1 MPAPGF
7 HRRRGA
13 EGSQPCAPAVSAMN
27 GWPRRACGDDA
38 VVPTPSRRLVRF
50 FRRRGLID
58 ENAPR
63 AYGFMPLC
71 RGAFFVCF
79 ARSAMRTTRVELCG
93 CSRAARA
100 CDMRMPAPSSHVGP
114 FLRRGRGSRRGG
126 AGLCAR
132 NRALYAKR
140 AAQGGGDPFLD
151 MATAVSGEGICYAPT
166 STCTTRSAPPKT
178 KRNPTIGSTNFSQC
192 VYFMSS
198 MVSVAMTRPV
208 GARYSMAYWPQ
219 L

>member
-79 ARSAMRTTRVELCG
+79 AMGPPCARRASSSAAV
-93 CSRAARA
+93 
-100 CDMRMPAPSSHVGP
+100 PAPRGRAIYGCPRLRAMWARSFAGDADRGGEGRAFARETERSTRNGP
-114 FLRRGRGSRRGG
+114 PKEGATRFWIWRPPYQARGYATRLRVPARPGALRRRRRGIRPS
-126 AGLCAR
+126 AVRISASACTSC
-132 NRALYAKR
+132 RA
-140 AAQGGGDPFLD
+140 
-151 MATAVSGEGICYAPT
+151 
-166 STCTTRSAPPKT
+166 
-178 KRNPTIGSTNFSQC
+178 
-192 VYFMSS
+192 
-198 MVSVAMTRPV
+198 
-208 GARYSMAYWPQ
+208 W
-219 L
+219 